1 MKIEININMQYDI
14 YIDDE
19 FKDRID
25 PALLEAIEADFK
37 GKIIEVKPVVGG
49 PLYDYRDIYLKS
61 Q

>member
-1 MKIEININMQYDI
+1 MQYNI